1 MRAKNR
7 RDVRRASQT
16 WTQRRAMVARRRRNR
31 KIMQVFFAVGGLLC
45 GGLGSFTE
53 ILMLVWFG
61 LVGPLLVRWEWL

>member
-1 MRAKNR
+1 
-7 RDVRRASQT
+7 
-16 WTQRRAMVARRRRNR
+16 
-31 KIMQVFFAVGGLLC
+31 MQVFFAVGGLLC